1 MIAETVTIK
10 NPLGIHARPAA
21 LLVQKAA
28 KFKSDIFLSKGEVLR
43 INGKSVMGVMM
54 LAAEQGSE
62 VVVEADGE
70 DEAEAIAV
78 LAELLGSDFE
88 VKA

>member
-1 MIAETVTIK
+1 M
-10 NPLGIHARPAA
+10 GIHARPAA

-28 KFKSDIFLSKGEVLR
+28 KFESEIFLSKGEVHR

-62 VVVEADGE
+62 VVIEVDGE
-70 DEAEAIAV
+70 DESEAIAV

-88 VKA
+88 VQS

>member
-1 MIAETVTIK
+1 MIAETVNIK

-21 LLVQKAA
+21 LLVQRAA
-28 KFKSDIFLSKGEVLR
+28 KFKAEIFLSKGEVHR

-62 VVVEADGE
+62 VVIEADGE

-88 VKA
+88 VQA